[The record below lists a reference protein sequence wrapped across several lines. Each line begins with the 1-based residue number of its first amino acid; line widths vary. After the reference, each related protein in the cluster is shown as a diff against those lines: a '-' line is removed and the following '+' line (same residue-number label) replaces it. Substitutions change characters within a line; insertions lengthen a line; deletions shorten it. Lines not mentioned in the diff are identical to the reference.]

1 MPGISQKD
9 LEEFIAKTSNPE
21 NIIIYLE
28 Y

>member
-1 MPGISQKD
+1 